1 MNRMPRLLSALVSV
15 SLLAVFACAGCAQ
28 KREAPPLPG
37 DSVSEDGAV
46 RLSPRGTVIAQPT
59 SAMPS
64 PAPNGPAEGLPREGR
79 EPLEPLGAI
88 EARVFAPE
96 LVMEHQAAL
105 ALAPDQLAAIQK
117 EVERGQ
123 KDMLKVQWELAR
135 EKEKLAALLDADGGK
150 VDEGKAA
157 AAAAELMKREDAIKG
172 AHLAMLVRVKNL
184 LTPAQQAKLR
194 GLRDEARRGR

>member
-1 MNRMPRLLSALVSV
+1 MNRLPRLLALVPI
-15 SLLAVFACAGCAQ
+15 LLVAVAGCAL
-28 KREAPPLPG
+28 KKEAPPLPG

-64 PAPNGPAEGLPREGR
+64 PAANGPGEAPSR

-105 ALAPDQLAAIQK
+105 ALAPDQLAAVQK

-123 KDMLKVQWELAR
+123 VVMLKVQWELAR

-150 VDEGKAA
+150 VDEAKAA

-172 AHLAMLVRVKNL
+172 AHLAMLVRVKNQ
-184 LTPAQQAKLR
+184 LTAAQQAKLR
-194 GLRDEARRGR
+194 DLRDEARRGR